1 MIPFVARIGFDRI
14 GFGMC
19 LVLLLS
25 SAPVAPA
32 AAQES
37 ALDEVEALVASGR
50 VDSARERL
58 LAWWESGREQSE
70 GVERQRALWLRGRLT
85 VDPGM
90 ARRDYMRLVLEH
102 PGGPYSAVALQR
114 LAQGADA
121 EGRHAAAADYYERI
135 LREYPESPHRLEARR
150 WLEENRQV
158 VARARDERAAARREA
173 AAERAAPERAAPE
186 TAASEGADTAGEEA
200 GSAPGPVAVQLGA
213 FSSEERARS
222 VLEAARSE
230 GFDRLRLVR
239 TPESDLVRVRAG
251 RFPDRE
257 AADALRTRLQ
267 ERGFDAVV
275 VTDASRERAI
285 R

>member
-1 MIPFVARIGFDRI
+1 MTRAVVRVGLGAS
-14 GFGMC
+14 
-19 LVLLLS
+19 LVLLLVLAG
-25 SAPVAPA
+25 APFAPA

-58 LAWWESGREQSE
+58 LAWWEAGREESAA
-70 GVERQRALWLRGRLT
+70 VERQRALWLRGRLT

-102 PGGPYSAVALQR
+102 PGGPYSAAALQR

-121 EGRHAAAADYYERI
+121 GGRHAAAADYYEQI
-135 LREYPESPHRLEARR
+135 LREYPGSPHRLEARR
-150 WLEENRQV
+150 WLEENREA
-158 VARARDERAAARREA
+158 VARSREERAAARSEA
-173 AAERAAPERAAPE
+173 AAETSAPERDAPERAD
-186 TAASEGADTAGEEA
+186 AAGAEAEGADQP
-200 GSAPGPVAVQLGA
+200 SASGGVTVQLGA

-222 VLEAARSE
+222 VLDAARNE
-230 GFDRLRLVR
+230 GFDGLRLVR
-239 TPESDLVRVRAG
+239 TPESELVRVRAG
-251 RFPDRE
+251 RFPDRD
-257 AADALRTRLQ
+257 AADALRTRLR

-275 VTDASRERAI
+275 VTDASRERTV